1 MVILVQ
7 KSTQTIMK
15 KLLFTIVA
23 LVSIAASAQVGI
35 GVATANIN
43 PSAVL
48 DVTSTTKGF
57 MPPRMT
63 YAQRN
68 AIATPEA
75 GLIVYC
81 TDCATNGVM
90 YYYNG
95 TNWVSMAM
103 GIAATLSIPSISTT
117 AATLIT
123 PSTATS
129 GGSVST
135 DGGRAI
141 TARGV
146 CWSTT
151 ANPTI
156 ADSKTTNAGTTGIFT
171 SSLTSLS
178 TGTTYYVRAYA
189 TNAIGTGYGTAISF
203 TTSASAVIPTLDA
216 TTAASVIT
224 ATSATSGGTVS
235 SDGGSA
241 ITARGVCW
249 STTANPTIA
258 NSITTDAGTTGAFT
272 SSITGLTQ
280 QTTYYVRAYA
290 TNSMGTAYGSPIT
303 FITGALSVGNS
314 YLGGVVA
321 YFLVSGD
328 AGYNATVP
336 HGLIAATSDQG
347 TGNTWNN
354 GTNTTTGATASA
366 IGSGL
371 ANTNTIIANQGNT
384 GTYAAKICRD
394 YTGGGYTDWYL
405 PTSGELA
412 KLYLNRVAIGG
423 FAGVQYWSS
432 TEGNATNVCKHNFSN
447 GTSNCTTAKTQL
459 YYVHAVRSF

>member
-1 MVILVQ
+1 MI
-7 KSTQTIMK
+7 
-15 KLLFTIVA
+15 
-23 LVSIAASAQVGI
+23 
-35 GVATANIN
+35 
-43 PSAVL
+43 P
-48 DVTSTTKGF
+48 
-57 MPPRMT
+57 
-63 YAQRN
+63 
-68 AIATPEA
+68 
-75 GLIVYC
+75 
-81 TDCATNGVM
+81 
-90 YYYNG
+90 
-95 TNWVSMAM
+95 
-103 GIAATLSIPSISTT
+103 TLSATT
-117 AATLIT
+117 AATSIT
-123 PSTATS
+123 ATTATS
-129 GGSVST
+129 GGTVSS
-135 DGGRAI
+135 DGGSTI

-156 ADSKTTNAGTTGIFT
+156 ADSKTTDAATATFT

-178 TGTTYYVRAYA
+178 AGTTYYVRAYA
-189 TNAIGTGYGTAISF
+189 TNSIGTGYGTAISF
-203 TTSASAVIPTLDA
+203 TTSAVIPTLSTTTTATSITATTATSGGTVSSDGGSAITTRGVCWSTSANPTIADSKTTDAGTTGAFTSSLTSLSAGTTYYVRAYATNSMGTGYGTAISFTTSAVIPTLGA
-216 TTAASVIT
+216 TTAASSIT
-224 ATSATSGGTVS
+224 GALATSGGTVS